1 MGCTGSKAA
10 SNRVVPIVANPDDG
24 LQAPAC
30 AATGKAAWGDVPAKR
45 TDMTDEERSNNATP
59 PRTADIERSPVDG
72 GDEPRTPE
80 DVTQVEPVNLD
91 NLLSEAAALFP
102 SAPKDAAGRP
112 LEHLKDHSVHQES
125 ARSPM
130 PAKQEVADTT
140 TRSSPRASAEQGET
154 FQGAGSVDSV
164 PLPKVQEHELAVPH
178 WERQEPL
185 PARPGTSSRRPE
197 SSSGRLVVYKTAA
210 QKKAEEA
217 ARRKRLEAET
227 GAAAA
232 GLVPRPGTA
241 SRGMS
246 ALPPLEERRR
256 NKAPAAPTPVA
267 LTAAPGADVAVLGEV
282 NEVKGG
288 ASWQLDAGEFVECSS
303 PVKRAAGRPPA
314 ARKADVFSLD
324 DDDDEAPD
332 DQEDG
337 GCDAF

>member
-24 LQAPAC
+24 LPAC
-30 AATGKAAWGDVPAKR
+30 AATGKAAWGDVPAKNR
-45 TDMTDEERSNNATP
+45 ADMTDEERSNNTTP
-59 PRTADIERSPVDG
+59 PRTADVERSPVDG

-91 NLLSEAAALFP
+91 NVLAEAAALFP
-102 SAPKDAAGRP
+102 AAPKDSAGRP
-112 LEHLKDHSVHQES
+112 LEHLKDHSAQQES

-140 TRSSPRASAEQGET
+140 TRASPRAAAE
-154 FQGAGSVDSV
+154 QGAGSVDSI
-164 PLPKVQEHELAVPH
+164 PLPKAQGHEAAIPH

-185 PARPGTSSRRPE
+185 PTRPGTSSRRPE

-267 LTAAPGADVAVLGEV
+267 LTAAPGADVAVVGEV

-324 DDDDEAPD
+324 DDDEEEAEALD
-332 DQEDG
+332 D
-337 GCDAF
+337 DAC